1 MFIVGPTAAG
11 KTGIAVKLAEKI
23 DAEVVSAD
31 SMQVYKCLNIGTA
44 KPSPSEL
51 GKIKYHLIDI
61 KSINEEYNAGI
72 FVESA
77 LKCIKKILV
86 KKKNV
91 IVAGGTGLYVR
102 GLLYG
107 LKETCPG
114 DKDFRGKAELKDAKE
129 LYEELKSADPEAAES
144 IGPHNRRRII
154 RALEVYYVSGKKF
167 SEKGNWDTTKEPEIF
182 GRRCVVFGLDTDRA
196 GLYRRIEERV
206 DKMVKAGLAGE
217 AEKVIKSPDFK
228 YSTAVQAI
236 GYKEFIPCFEGSVT
250 LEEAIEALKKNTRNF
265 AKRQLT
271 WFRKEKG
278 IVWIKVDDVAEEEVV
293 ERILEKTEKDK

>member
-1 MFIVGPTAAG
+1 
-11 KTGIAVKLAEKI
+11 
-23 DAEVVSAD
+23 
-31 SMQVYKCLNIGTA
+31 MQVYKCLNIGTA
-44 KPSPSEL
+44 KPSSAEL
-51 GKIKYHLIDI
+51 GKIKYHLINI

-77 LKCIKKILV
+77 LKCIKEILA

-91 IVAGGTGLYVR
+91 IVAGGTGLYAR

-114 DKDFRGKAELKDAKE
+114 DKDFRGKAELKDTKE
-129 LYEELKSADPEAAES
+129 LYKELKSTDPEAAQS

-167 SEKGNWDTTKEPEIF
+167 SENGNWDTAKRPEIF
-182 GRRCVVFGLDTDRA
+182 GRRCVVFGLDMDRA

-206 DKMVKAGLAGE
+206 DRMVKAGLAEE

-228 YSTAVQAI
+228 DSTAVQAI

-250 LEEAIEALKKNTRNF
+250 LDEAIEALKKNTRNF
-265 AKRQLT
+265 AKRQMT
-271 WFRKEKG
+271 WFRKEKW
-278 IVWIKVDDVAEEEVV
+278 VNWIKVDDMTAAEVAEKIENCIKI
-293 ERILEKTEKDK
+293 RT